1 MLTVVLF
8 FINKIYAALQ
18 WSSAILY
25 LFIDYFLVHAAFA
38 GRQEFAAFQSDT
50 KT

>member
-18 WSSAILY
+18 WSSVTLY
-25 LFIDYFLVHAAFA
+25 LFIDYFMMNAAFA
-38 GRQEFAAFQSDT
+38 GRQEFVAFQSDT
-50 KT
+50 NI